1 MLVPMKPLVL
11 TLSLSLLLA
20 TAVAAEPPPVL
31 HFGTE
36 AFPPYVVERQGRAVG
51 PMVEVL
57 RAACE
62 RLAWRC
68 ELSLLP
74 WRRALAEAE
83 AGRLDGLFPLLQ
95 TPERERLFHFSSPVL
110 NARYALFSR
119 SGQSYRYE
127 GPASLEGHELG
138 VYGPSGTS
146 TALNELLQDGPGVSV
161 HVEPDNATVLRK
173 LVHGRYG
180 AQGLAFVN
188 ESVALWLLKQ
198 ERLQGLQMAGV
209 AREISYGF
217 GLLKARLSEA
227 DFQRFDDALQANC
240 RSGRN
245 AALIRPYAL
254 PASACVVRM
263 PR

>member
-1 MLVPMKPLVL
+1 MKSLRL
-11 TLSLSLLLA
+11 TLSLTLSLLLGTPPA
-20 TAVAAEPPPVL
+20 AAEPRVL

-36 AFPPYVVERQGRAVG
+36 PFPPYVIERQGRAVG
-51 PMVEVL
+51 PMVDVL
-57 RAACE
+57 RATCE
-62 RLAWRC
+62 SLGWRC
-68 ELSLLP
+68 ELALLP

-83 AGRLDGLFPLLQ
+83 SGRLDGLFPLLQ
-95 TPERERLFHFSSPVL
+95 TAERERLFHFSSPVL

-146 TALNELLQDGPGVSV
+146 LALNELLQDAPTVPV

-180 AQGLAFVN
+180 EQGLAFVN

-198 ERLQGLQMAGV
+198 EQLQGLQMAGV
-209 AREISYGF
+209 AREISYGY
-217 GLLKARLSEA
+217 GLLRARLTEA
-227 DFQRFDDALQANC
+227 DFQRFDEALQANC
-240 RSGRN
+240 RSGRT
-245 AALIRPYAL
+245 AALVRPYAL

>member
-1 MLVPMKPLVL
+1 MKPLVL
-11 TLSLSLLLA
+11 TLSLSLLVA
-20 TAVAAEPPPVL
+20 TPIAAEPPPVL

-36 AFPPYVVERQGRAVG
+36 PFPPYVVERQGRAVG

-57 RAACE
+57 RATCE

-68 ELSLLP
+68 ELTLLP

-95 TPERERLFHFSSPVL
+95 TPERERLFHFSSHVL

-119 SGQSYRYE
+119 SGQSYRYD

-146 TALNELLQDGPGVSV
+146 AALNELLQDGPGVSV

-180 AQGLAFVN
+180 EQGLAFIN

-198 ERLQGLQMAGV
+198 EQLQGLQMAGV
-209 AREISYGF
+209 VREISYGF
-217 GLLKARLSEA
+217 GLVKARLSEA
-227 DFQRFDDALQANC
+227 DFQRFDEALQANC
-240 RSGRN
+240 RSGRT
-245 AALIRPYAL
+245 AALVRPYAL